1 MWTLL
6 GMDVRGLKLSMISV
20 TVDSQ
25 ADLDELRKNLSEV
38 VDYIQSIDYDRI
50 PLSGSL

>member
-6 GMDVRGLKLSMISV
+6 GADARSLKLFMISV

-25 ADLDELRKNLSEV
+25 ADLDQLRANLSDV
-38 VDYIQSIDYDRI
+38 VEYIQSSDYDRI